1 MTSGREL
8 GRSGARWTTTT
19 KAIPLSSGTF
29 RKKCS
34 KRLDSACRRAETD
47 DWKVGG
53 IGHGPCTDSGLG
65 GMSPRRKRRCARRVP
80 LQLRSEEHKSEFQSL
95 MRIPFDVFCLKK
107 KKQQTELSQYISR
120 YPP

>member
-34 KRLDSACRRAETD
+34 KRLDSACRRAEPD
-47 DWKVGG
+47 VWKVGG
-53 IGHGPCTDSGLG
+53 IGHGPCTD
-65 GMSPRRKRRCARRVP
+65 
-80 LQLRSEEHKSEFQSL
+80 RSEEHTSELQSL
-95 MRIPFDVFCLKK
+95 MRTPYAVFCLKK
-107 KKQQTELSQYISR
+107 KKNRTHQSIQSHISR
-120 YPP
+120 CYIIITH